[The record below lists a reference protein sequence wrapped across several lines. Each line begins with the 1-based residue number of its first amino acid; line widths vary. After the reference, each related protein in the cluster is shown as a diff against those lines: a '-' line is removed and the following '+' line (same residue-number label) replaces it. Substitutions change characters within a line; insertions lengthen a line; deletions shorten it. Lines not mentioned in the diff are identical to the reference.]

1 MLFTPTDK
9 KKIFK
14 RKVTNLNEGFATH
27 NDSLTFYQEK
37 RKRGREGGREGGKE
51 RKKKGKEKKEENRK
65 KNHCSL

>member
-9 KKIFK
+9 KKFLK

-37 RKRGREGGREGGKE
+37 RKRGREGGREGGRK
-51 RKKKGKEKKEENRK
+51 RKKEKRKGKKRRE
-65 KNHCSL
+65 